1 MKTKNNIIK
10 EDQDYD
16 QEQDQGLIVTMRK
29 YFLLFVLII
38 ILTSCGKSYTP
49 EQEIYIKKIED
60 FRAKK
65 NDEMKNDPSSPFHFK
80 GKVEFHNLNYFEVDP
95 EFVFKSKL
103 TGYEQKDTVTIFGT
117 KGEPRKV
124 VRHGFVQINYKGK
137 DYKIS
142 VYQGTTKTGQTYHAI
157 WFTDLTTNKESY
169 GVGRYID
176 FELVN
181 DPNYLYE
188 VDFNLAY
195 NPYCAYSPN
204 YSCAIPTKEDFIPV
218 EIKAGEKKFHD

>member
-1 MKTKNNIIK
+1 MTTKNSILK
-10 EDQDYD
+10 TDQDYEHE
-16 QEQDQGLIVTMRK
+16 QEKSFYILNHALALILA
-29 YFLLFVLII
+29 FLVV
-38 ILTSCGKSYTP
+38 SCGKSYTP
-49 EQEIYIKKIED
+49 EQEAYIKKIED

-65 NDEMKNDPSSPFHFK
+65 DDEMKNDPSSPFIFK
-80 GKVEFHNLNYFEVDP
+80 GKVEFHNLNYFDIDP
-95 EFVFKSKL
+95 DFVFKSKL
-103 TGYEQKDTVTIFGT
+103 SEYDQKDTITIFGT
-117 KGEPRKV
+117 KGEPRKA
-124 VRHGFVQINYKGK
+124 VRFGFVQINFKGK

-142 VYQGTTKTGQTYHAI
+142 VYEGTTKTGQTYHSI
-157 WFTDLTTNKESY
+157 WFTDLTTNNESY
-169 GVGRYID
+169 GVGRYLD
-176 FELVN
+176 FELVS